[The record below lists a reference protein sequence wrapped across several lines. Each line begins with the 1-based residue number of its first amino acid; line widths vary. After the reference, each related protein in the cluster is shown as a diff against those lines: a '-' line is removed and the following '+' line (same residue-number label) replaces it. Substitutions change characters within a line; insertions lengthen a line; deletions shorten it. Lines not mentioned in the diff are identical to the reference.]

1 LTKVN
6 LNFSDSGNKC
16 MSTSLHDEKENVLAE
31 LTRVIQ
37 ATDRVALKSQSPN
50 FSGAGAYLKAIY
62 QKIETTNAE
71 ATSKRTFNCC

>member
-1 LTKVN
+1 
-6 LNFSDSGNKC
+6 